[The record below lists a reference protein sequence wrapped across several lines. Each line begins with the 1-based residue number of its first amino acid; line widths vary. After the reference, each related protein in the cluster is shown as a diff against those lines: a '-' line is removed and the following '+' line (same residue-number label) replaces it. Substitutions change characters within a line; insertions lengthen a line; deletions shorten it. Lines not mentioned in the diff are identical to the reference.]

1 MREPNRI
8 LNNAYKEA
16 LKETGKDKGEPFLSK
31 LTQNQKT
38 WLKNIADKSR
48 SQKAVVA
55 VITTSF
61 VKKIESPEQDVR
73 LHRATFE
80 GGYSARGL
88 DTRYIT
94 PFFKEKFHWLA
105 MKESGWLTRSIEQ
118 DHPFNLD
125 FPGMIRNREVKESL
139 LQILNDVDVERNKAS
154 PKTYL
159 TALFILLI
167 QKAPAIREVIKA
179 EFIPTLPISLM
190 VECLSSH
197 FFQKY
202 SVGGAASL
210 PVIAIYSIYEILM
223 RDVSRY
229 QDKTLRP
236 LRSLYS
242 PDLRVGL
249 GDIEILDES
258 NEYFECVEIKH
269 EIPIEAIMIE
279 DAYEKFKNT
288 SVKRYFLLST
298 AKPFIKSGE
307 EEKIKN
313 SIEKVREEHGCEVIV
328 NGIIPSLKY
337 YLRLLANPGEL
348 MSGYTNNLISRFSET
363 AEIKEEHINSMEN
376 NL

>member
-1 MREPNRI
+1 MKNLPLNQIICGDCLEVLKDIPNESI
-8 LNNAYKEA
+8 NL
-16 LKETGKDKGEPFLSK
+16 
-31 LTQNQKT
+31 
-38 WLKNIADKSR
+38 
-48 SQKAVVA
+48 
-55 VITTSF
+55 VITSPPYY
-61 VKKIESPEQDVR
+61 KQRDYGKGIGNEEKLEEYIE
-73 LHRATFE
+73 
-80 GGYSARGL
+80 
-88 DTRYIT
+88 
-94 PFFKEKFHWLA
+94 
-105 MKESGWLTRSIEQ
+105 
-118 DHPFNLD
+118 NLY
-125 FPGMIRNREVKESL
+125 EVFL
-139 LQILNDVDVERNKAS
+139 LQILNDVEKNKAP

-167 QKAPAIREVIKA
+167 QKAPAIREAIKA
-179 EFIPTLPISLM
+179 EFPTLPIDLI

-202 SVGGAASL
+202 SVGGTASL

-223 RDVSRY
+223 KDVSRY

-307 EEKIKN
+307 EEKIKD
-313 SIEKVREEHGCEVIV
+313 SIEKVKEEHGCEVIV

-337 YLRLLANPGEL
+337 YLRLLANPGEF

-363 AEIKEEHINSMEN
+363 AEIKEEHMTAWKIICEEKS
-376 NL
+376 LPSFG